1 MTESGGGFGGKS
13 LMTVNRL
20 LSIVLFVLVVA
31 GNVRRPVMEA
41 LWPSRWESRAAG
53 TPYGLSK
60 WPLRFKGDPMPQQM
74 IAFFENVE
82 RVTPPAATIAVL
94 LPRPWNDPGVG
105 YSHFRMLYLLAGH
118 PIVIASGINDSE
130 VNAAPYV
137 ASWHPA
143 STPPRGSVVFNGH
156 EGTLICRSSR

>member
-1 MTESGGGFGGKS
+1 MIESGGGSGGKS

-20 LSIVLFVLVVA
+20 ISIVLFILVVV
-31 GNVRRPVMEA
+31 GNLRRPVLAA
-41 LWPSRWESRAAG
+41 LRPSRWESRTTG

-60 WPLRFKGDPMPQQM
+60 WPLRFKGDPMPQQL

-82 RVTPPAATIAVL
+82 RVTPPGATVAVL

-105 YSHFRMLYLLAGH
+105 YSHFRMSYLLAGH
-118 PIVIASGINDSE
+118 PVVIASGVNDIE

-143 STPPRGSVVFNGH
+143 STPLPGAVVFSGH
-156 EGTLICRSSR
+156 EGVLIYRSSR